1 VNRPAILVVEEDS
14 IHRETVALALTQ
26 AGFEVVLADTGAE
39 ALTLLEDGIPFA
51 GLYSDVRLPGHID
64 GWAVG
69 SEFYARWPDKPVV
82 YASAREH
89 SPEKMFHHPGVFLR
103 KPIRP
108 SDLKIA
114 FQM

>member
-26 AGFEVVLADTGAE
+26 LGFEVALADTGAE
-39 ALTLLEDGIPFA
+39 ALSLLEDGIPFA
-51 GLYSDVRLPGHID
+51 GLYTDVRLPGHID

-69 SEFYARWPDKPVV
+69 SEFYARWPDQPVV

-89 SPEKMFHHPGVFLR
+89 PTEMMFRHPGVFLR
-103 KPIRP
+103 KPTSP
-108 SDLKIA
+108 NDLKIA

>member
-1 VNRPAILVVEEDS
+1 MNRPAILVVEEDT

-39 ALTLLEDGIPFA
+39 ALSLLDDGIPFA
-51 GLYSDVRLPGHID
+51 GLYTDVRLPGHID

-69 SEFYARWPDKPVV
+69 SEFYGRWPDQPVV

-89 SPEKMFHHPGVFLR
+89 PPEMMFRHPGVFLR
-103 KPIRP
+103 KPIRL
-108 SDLKIA
+108 SDLKVA
-114 FQM
+114 FPM

>member
-1 VNRPAILVVEEDS
+1 VNRPAILIVEEDS
-14 IHRETVALALTQ
+14 IHRATVALALSQ

-39 ALTLLEDGIPFA
+39 ALTLLDDGIPFA
-51 GLYSDVRLPGHID
+51 GLYTDLRLPGHIN

-69 SEFYARWPDKPVV
+69 SEFYARWPDKPIV

-89 SPEKMFHHPGVFLR
+89 SPEMVFRHPGVILR